1 LLAYAYE
8 FMTALHTAPNDT
20 ETDKLQEYVLQKID
34 GLRQV
39 PEWKSRRE
47 ITDFLKRHVEKA
59 GDGEK
64 LTLQVRFYG
73 LGQGKAK
80 TWDVEWRIG
89 RLGIVDGEMGYFD
102 TEMTESFIRVC
113 SKWIRYRN
121 ELAES
126 SNEGYML
133 GDRSF

>member
-1 LLAYAYE
+1 
-8 FMTALHTAPNDT
+8 
-20 ETDKLQEYVLQKID
+20 VLQKID

-59 GDGEK
+59 GGGKK

-80 TWDVEWRIG
+80 PWDVEWRNG
-89 RLGIVDGEMGYFD
+89 RLGIVDGEMEYFH
-102 TEMTESFIRVC
+102 TEMTESLIRVC
-113 SKWIRYRN
+113 SEWIRYRN

-126 SNEGYML
+126 SNEGSML